1 MIIAPTN
8 YRLFRVIEKGKGD
21 KTKAFFYDERGQ
33 LICSGEFDNLSPEG
47 FDELKKFL
55 DYLIL
60 INNSKQTPFVIGVI
74 ELQNL
79 LKKWSE

>member
-1 MIIAPTN
+1 MIITPTN

-21 KTKAFFYDERGQ
+21 KTKAFFYDERGL
-33 LICSGEFDNLSPEG
+33 LICSGEFDNLSPEEYE
-47 FDELKKFL
+47 ELEKFL

-60 INNSKQTPFVIGVI
+60 INNSKQTPFVVGIM